1 MTGFKEFG
9 DYDALGLATLVRDGE
24 VSPTELLDE
33 AIALLDA
40 VEPKLNAAPIRHD
53 DFARRQIAAG
63 LPDGPF
69 RGVPFLLKDL
79 TLLKGTPTSYG
90 SRAYRDY
97 VADHSSTLVERFL
110 AAGFTIFGKTST
122 PELGLS
128 FTTEPVAYGPTRNP
142 WNLEHSTGGSSG
154 GAAAVVAARVLPLV
168 HATDG
173 GGSIR
178 VPASCCGIFGLKP
191 SRARTPLGP
200 DRLEGWAGM
209 SCAHALSLTV
219 RDSAALL
226 DATRGPELG
235 SPYGPPPPERPYLE
249 EVGRDP
255 GRLRIAF
262 CDRHPDGSPI
272 DEEVAAATRAIAALL
287 EGLGHHVEEKAPR
300 LGADP
305 AAASRA
311 IIAANVAATLGQRA
325 AELGRA
331 LTLDD
336 LEFVTFAMLGLGDQT
351 RAPDYVAATQAMHRI
366 GRDLAQFLSE
376 FDILLTPVLCLP
388 PLRLGAL
395 DMMSRDIEGYGR
407 LIGRYAPWTSL
418 FNMSGQPSM
427 SVPLAW
433 SKDGLP
439 LGMMLSARFGDEATL
454 FRLAA
459 QLEQAQPWRERK
471 PAVAAG

>member
-9 DYDALGLATLVRDGE
+9 DFDALGLAELVRDGA

-33 AIALLDA
+33 AIARLDA
-40 VEPKLNAAPIRHD
+40 VESKLNAAPIRHD

-79 TLLKGTPTSYG
+79 TLLKGTPTRYG

-110 AAGFTIFGKTST
+110 AAGFAIFGKTAT

-142 WNLEHSTGGSSG
+142 WNLERSTGGSSG

-191 SRARTPLGP
+191 TRARTPLGP

-209 SCAHALSLTV
+209 SCAHALSLSV

-226 DATRGPELG
+226 DATQGPELG

-255 GRLRIAF
+255 GRLRVAF
-262 CDRHPDGSPI
+262 CARHPDGSAI
-272 DEEVAAATRAIAALL
+272 DEEVAAATRAAAALL
-287 EGLGHHVEEKAPR
+287 EGLGHSVEEKAPT
-300 LGADP
+300 LSVDP

-336 LEFVTFAMLGLGDQT
+336 LEFVTFAMLGLGGQT

-366 GRDLAQFLSE
+366 GRDLAQLLSE
-376 FDILLTPVLCLP
+376 FDILLTPTLCLP

-433 SKDGLP
+433 SKGGLP
-439 LGMMLSARFGDEATL
+439 LGMMFSARFGGEATL

-459 QLEQAQPWRERK
+459 QLEQARPWRGKR
-471 PAVAAG
+471 PAVVAG